1 MPRTGALR
9 IYLSCP
15 EIIFT
20 EWIIWTSCKYAI
32 VSLMKWTLNI
42 VNIFLNLAYLF
53 AMNQQH
59 HVDSN
64 ADITISCVA
73 VGERSVESLSLL
85 QVILFLGLLVMETF
99 VL

>member
-1 MPRTGALR
+1 
-9 IYLSCP
+9 
-15 EIIFT
+15 
-20 EWIIWTSCKYAI
+20 
-32 VSLMKWTLNI
+32 
-42 VNIFLNLAYLF
+42 
-53 AMNQQH
+53 MNQQH

-85 QVILFLGLLVMETF
+85 QVIFFLVLLVMETF